1 MINMRFAYRYQSLV
15 VLVLLSFPLWAGEMN
30 STGVPTTPSLKQDRE
45 VKLETMQLQ
54 LLSGELRALATIQVD
69 PRRSATIFPRINGW
83 IASVDALPGTK
94 VKKGDTL
101 AVLDGMSLL
110 EAGSSLRQAQAAYT
124 AAAELLTRKKKLS
137 QEEIIPRNEL
147 TTATMNYQQALA
159 QLDAAK
165 AQMSFLGLSGKARTV
180 SVEAPFSGTVL
191 STDVKREQTVTTV
204 DPLFTLS
211 DLSGVLLAASIPESQ
226 IRYLSQGLSVR
237 IESSSWPGET
247 FRGTVT
253 SVGGALDATTKTLP
267 VFISVDNPDERLK
280 PEMQV
285 TAFIVYTTQRPV
297 LSVPDSAMTL
307 LKGKPTVFVAR
318 GKSIEPVNIT
328 LGKKGLKRTEVIS
341 GLNPGDRV
349 VIDGAYPLKSTLLIN
364 EVAGGH

>member
-1 MINMRFAYRYQSLV
+1 MINTLSTYRYQSLA
-15 VLVLLSFPLWAGEMN
+15 VLMLFSFPLWAGETKN
-30 STGVPTTPSLKQDRE
+30 TGAPTAAPLKQE
-45 VKLETMQLQ
+45 KEMKLETMQLQ

-69 PRRSATIFPRINGW
+69 PRRSATIYPRINGW
-83 IASVDALPGTK
+83 IASVDVLPGAR

-101 AVLDGMSLL
+101 AVLDGMSLR

-124 AAAELLTRKKKLS
+124 AAAELLARKKKLS

-165 AQMSFLGLSGKARTV
+165 AQLSLLGISGKARTV

-191 STDVKREQTVTTV
+191 SADARREQTVTSA

-211 DLSGVLLAASIPESQ
+211 DLSGVLLTASIPESR
-226 IRYLSQGLSVR
+226 IRYLSPGSPVR

-253 SVGGALDATTKTLP
+253 SVGAALDATSKTLP
-267 VFISVDNPDERLK
+267 VFISVDNPDGRLK

-285 TAFIVYTTQRPV
+285 TAFIGYTTQKPV

-307 LKGKPTVFVAR
+307 LEGKPTVFVAR
-318 GKSIEPVNIT
+318 GKSIQPVSIT
-328 LGKKGLKRTEVIS
+328 PGEKGLKRTEVKT

-349 VIDGAYPLKSTLLIN
+349 VIDGAYSLKSALLIK